1 MPARRAGCW
10 LRAAGSQAAKRLL
23 EPCWY
28 PTKTINTV
36 KECSNS
42 LPTYPK
48 PTSPAE
54 SCWCGGSASAVPALV
69 GMLLCCRHVD
79 SGLFC
84 PGSGSFAEGGI
95 WLAGFAPTTGQPL
108 AAKLGG
114 GLAAPLL
121 PITGQPARQE
131 QTQATC
137 FTCALH
143 VHNVQSRGEKSQAGP
158 AFDSTYLQ
166 PTPAHAA
173 AAPVGWEMLE
183 QHHSAPAGPPSQ
195 GALTVKR
202 ANCLWSWKG
211 LQRVELVIK
220 RGNCH
225 WKNRKRPATLL
236 RRSQHGEA
244 SAPSHIQPPRPAIHT
259 CHSHCHRSW
268 LADKRRPGRV
278 TTLRSLPCSPL
289 YHLNSLATLAFA
301 ARRLSRQ
308 LVPML
313 SRAGLCTSG
322 ASAAAAAAARP
333 AAPRLAGSGALRQAL
348 QFRGLRGAAL
358 APAQLRALGLMRSTA
373 AGRQASRVYAVAA
386 PAEVCQSGL

>member
-1 MPARRAGCW
+1 M
-10 LRAAGSQAAKRLL
+10 
-23 EPCWY
+23 
-28 PTKTINTV
+28 
-36 KECSNS
+36 
-42 LPTYPK
+42 
-48 PTSPAE
+48 
-54 SCWCGGSASAVPALV
+54 
-69 GMLLCCRHVD
+69 
-79 SGLFC
+79 
-84 PGSGSFAEGGI
+84 
-95 WLAGFAPTTGQPL
+95 
-108 AAKLGG
+108 
-114 GLAAPLL
+114 
-121 PITGQPARQE
+121 
-131 QTQATC
+131 
-137 FTCALH
+137 
-143 VHNVQSRGEKSQAGP
+143 
-158 AFDSTYLQ
+158 
-166 PTPAHAA
+166 
-173 AAPVGWEMLE
+173 
-183 QHHSAPAGPPSQ
+183 
-195 GALTVKR
+195 KR

-259 CHSHCHRSW
+259 GHSHRHRSW

-289 YHLNSLATLAFA
+289 YHLSSLATLAFA

-386 PAEVCQSGL
+386 PAEVCQSGLWNRRRWVCCNQSWLHILHLQAWASQLAPATMPSGRQPAPSSCYLCCCRRSPSLRPRSCTASRLWRSSTLRSMTRRWVAFCARCCMESDQHAPASGMDEGVTHRQPAFCALGQHKVDHKAT